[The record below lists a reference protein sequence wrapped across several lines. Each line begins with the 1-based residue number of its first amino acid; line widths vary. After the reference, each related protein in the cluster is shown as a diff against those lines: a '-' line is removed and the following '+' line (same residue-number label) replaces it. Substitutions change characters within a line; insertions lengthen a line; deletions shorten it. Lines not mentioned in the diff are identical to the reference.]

1 MDVDG
6 WVVVESMQLLAAS
19 HSLFI
24 CLLAT
29 PVSVKLGKKKKEAET
44 QLRLTRIRE
53 QSVSANTDSSS
64 HVRIQPV
71 IQQTLYSMWFNI
83 SSWIEIIFDVTAG
96 SYCWRCHSATL
107 CGNAAS
113 VSRQLQL
120 AS

>member
-6 WVVVESMQLLAAS
+6 WVVVECMRLPAAS

-64 HVRIQPV
+64 QILCTHPAIYPADLIQYV
-71 IQQTLYSMWFNI
+71 VQYFIL
-83 SSWIEIIFDVTAG
+83 E
-96 SYCWRCHSATL
+96 
-107 CGNAAS
+107 
-113 VSRQLQL
+113 
-120 AS
+120 